1 MENSRRCNEIT
12 KEHVR
17 AVNEHTA
24 SFKMLTEIP
33 QFILFLYLPEKRVYS
48 FRIDKSGGWKKAIK
62 YYNNLF
68 KFINPKIKSYKRCLP
83 PGDIHHLIFCKG
95 KIDLKRFIN
104 EEQYRSKMYG
114 IPLCCAK
121 KYLEEEKKERISYA
135 SFYQAV
141 RYVEQC
147 SKLKNI
153 KNEFVIIKD
162 IGVECQYGFVPCSP
176 KCKKALKIRQK
187 YFKICTEFAKLQNR
201 MVL

>member
-48 FRIDKSGGWKKAIK
+48 FRIDKSGSWKKAIK

-68 KFINPKIKSYKRCLP
+68 KFINPKIKSYKRYLP
-83 PGDIHHLIFCKG
+83 PEDIHLLIFSKG

-121 KYLEEEKKERISYA
+121 KYLEEKKKERISYA

-153 KNEFVIIKD
+153 KNEFVISELPPHK
-162 IGVECQYGFVPCSP
+162 
-176 KCKKALKIRQK
+176 
-187 YFKICTEFAKLQNR
+187 
-201 MVL
+201 